1 MGSDIRPFDFEGT
14 QVRTLTTPE
23 GETWWVLTDV
33 CKALALTTPSRVAE
47 RLDQDGVSQTHTI
60 DSMGREQTV
69 TIVNE
74 SGLYEVILR
83 SDKPEAKRFR
93 KWVTSEVLP
102 SIRKHGAYMT
112 DDTLEEAITSP
123 DFLIRLATQLKRE
136 RAEKEKAIA
145 ESEKR
150 GRELEQTQETLGSIA
165 RILDRQKPYAA
176 IGSQFVQL
184 DGTIDIRQVS
194 RNFQQ
199 IDPSMDMTRVF
210 KLLREN
216 GYIEKG
222 SNAPTMKGI
231 RPGYLKQR
239 VGRKRNG
246 DMARPYSVFTAKGV
260 GWFISRFIYGAPD
273 DDLDVP
279 TLY

>member
-1 MGSDIRPFDFEGT
+1 MSNDIQLFDFEGT
-14 QVRTLTTPE
+14 SVRTLTTQE

-33 CKALALTTPSRVAE
+33 CKALGLSNPSVVAA
-47 RLDQDGVSQTHTI
+47 RI
-60 DSMGREQTV
+60 DPDSRSKSDLGRQGDTV
-69 TIVNE
+69 IVNE

-112 DDTLEEAITSP
+112 ENTLEKALTSP
-123 DFLIRLATQLKRE
+123 DFLIQLATQLKQE
-136 RAEKEKAIA
+136 RAEKEQALA

-150 GRELEQTQETLGSIA
+150 GRQLAAVQETLDSIA
-165 RILDRQKPYAA
+165 RLLDQQKPYAA

-184 DGTIDIRQVS
+184 DGTISIRDIS

-199 IDPSMDMTRVF
+199 LDPTMSMRRVYQI
-210 KLLREN
+210 LREN
-216 GYIEKG
+216 GYIIHNG
-222 SNAPTMKGI
+222 YAPTLKAI

-239 VGRKRNG
+239 IGKKANG
-246 DMARPYSVFTAKGV
+246 EMTRPYAAFTAKGI
-260 GWFISRFIYGAPD
+260 GWFISRFIYNQPEDAN
-273 DDLDVP
+273 LDVP